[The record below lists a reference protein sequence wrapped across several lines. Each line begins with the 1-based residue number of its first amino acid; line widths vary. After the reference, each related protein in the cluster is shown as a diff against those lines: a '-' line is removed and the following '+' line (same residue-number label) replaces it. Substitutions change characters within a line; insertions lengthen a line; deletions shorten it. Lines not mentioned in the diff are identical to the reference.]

1 MDRELETFVDEVM
14 EKQEYRN
21 GIFKNWIETVLQ
33 GIVNYRAAPD
43 IRGSYSAR
51 GGQ

>member
-1 MDRELETFVDEVM
+1 MDRGLETYVELVM
-14 EKQEYRN
+14 EKQECRN
-21 GIFKNWIETVLQ
+21 GIFKNWINNVLR